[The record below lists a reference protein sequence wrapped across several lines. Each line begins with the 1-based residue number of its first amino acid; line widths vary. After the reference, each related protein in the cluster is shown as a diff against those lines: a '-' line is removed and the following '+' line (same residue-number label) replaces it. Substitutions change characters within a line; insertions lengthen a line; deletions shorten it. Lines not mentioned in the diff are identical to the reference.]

1 MSDLVVEDYYSGLSL
16 PAGEILP
23 GVVRGVPPPTDST
36 TTHTRPSDNANV
48 GLSSPF
54 PTSPEP
60 TCAVTSEFVR
70 AEVKAASAAPKLER
84 QVSSETPRSSSS
96 RLEPQ
101 WEAQYDYDDAY
112 DYGAPASAAVFA
124 QHAAPAVQRSFA
136 DTVRGA
142 GTTAAGEEEDE
153 GVGGFYS
160 PEEHYDEG
168 NNDSGLVELDESSD
182 EEYHESSVGE
192 GSINEADNAAVRQ
205 HHFDEARSPG
215 TADDASVKSIVL
227 DDSMDEY
234 GAQSGLSQSG
244 IEPEQDA
251 EEAPQVTRS
260 VFGLK
265 NFSLWKAPAPPKKPA
280 EEFEL
285 KDFNPIISAGAD
297 DDVEPTSLPAEHSAS
312 KKVGNELSAGA
323 EEGLEWMQQEL
334 SASQHTA
341 PGKSSFTPHTVVA
354 TSHLQSADFAYSSD
368 PEDGDTWA
376 SPESG
381 IHALT
386 ATAKELPIRQ
396 LAPQFEADFGED
408 DGGAHY
414 EADFGDDAPVRD
426 ASMAVPDETEPLD
439 MQDTGGE
446 GWKRYPEGL
455 SLQTFSPDLSPRYV
469 PVLDVPA
476 QVERGTELPVLDDLD
491 RAWQQQQGDYDYSGG
506 TAKPMAG
513 QSNAAGTKPA
523 GSVRAP
529 AAAATQAPQQLA
541 ATADGARKAVDRASQ
556 PLQASQW
563 YINPDQLEVC
573 NSARS
578 LSPNSAAQINL
589 PLRAGN

>member
-23 GVVRGVPPPTDST
+23 GVVRGAAAPAVAT
-36 TTHTRPSDNANV
+36 TVHTRPSDNAHV
-48 GLSSPF
+48 GVFSPF

-60 TCAVTSEFVR
+60 TKAVTSEFVR
-70 AEVKAASAAPKLER
+70 AEVKAAPAAPKFER
-84 QVSSETPRSSSS
+84 QISSETPRSSSS

-112 DYGAPASAAVFA
+112 DYGAPASVPVYA

-142 GTTAAGEEEDE
+142 GATAAGEEEDE

-168 NNDSGLVELDESSD
+168 NNQSGLVELDESSD

-192 GSINEADNAAVRQ
+192 QSISDADNAAVRQ

-244 IEPEQDA
+244 IEPEQDT

-285 KDFNPIISAGAD
+285 KDFNPTISAGAEY
-297 DDVEPTSLPAEHSAS
+297 DVDPTSLPAEHGAS
-312 KKVGNELSAGA
+312 EKEGNELSAGA
-323 EEGLEWMQQEL
+323 GEGLEWMQQEL

-341 PGKSSFTPHTVVA
+341 PGKSSLAPHTVVA
-354 TSHLQSADFAYSSD
+354 TSD

-381 IHALT
+381 IHALA

-414 EADFGDDAPVRD
+414 EADFGDEEAVGD

-469 PVLDVPA
+469 PVLGVPPQGEKGA
-476 QVERGTELPVLDDLD
+476 ELSVLDDLD

-506 TAKPMAG
+506 KIEPAG
-513 QSNAAGTKPA
+513 VQGNAASAKPA
-523 GSVRAP
+523 GSARAP
-529 AAAATQAPQQLA
+529 TAAATQTPQRPA
-541 ATADGARKAVDRASQ
+541 VTTDGNPVDRASQ

-563 YINPDQLEVC
+563 YINPDQLEVSIVHC
-573 NSARS
+573 CRLQKLLSCTLTIHHCHIS
-578 LSPNSAAQINL
+578 LS
-589 PLRAGN
+589 

>member
-23 GVVRGVPPPTDST
+23 GVVRGAPTSAVAT
-36 TTHTRPSDNANV
+36 TVHTRPSDNANV
-48 GLSSPF
+48 GVFSPF

-60 TCAVTSEFVR
+60 TNAVASDVLR
-70 AEVKAASAAPKLER
+70 AEVKAPTVAPKFDR

-112 DYGAPASAAVFA
+112 DYGAPASAPAFA
-124 QHAAPAVQRSFA
+124 QHPAPAVQRSFA

-168 NNDSGLVELDESSD
+168 NNQSGLVELDESSD

-192 GSINEADNAAVRQ
+192 RSISEADNAAVRQ

-285 KDFNPIISAGAD
+285 KDFNPTISAGAE
-297 DDVEPTSLPAEHSAS
+297 DDVDPESLPAEHSAS
-312 KKVGNELSAGA
+312 KKEGNDLSAGA

-341 PGKSSFTPHTVVA
+341 PGKSSLTPHTVVA

-386 ATAKELPIRQ
+386 ATAKEPPIRQ
-396 LAPQFEADFGED
+396 LAPQFEADYGED
-408 DGGAHY
+408 DGGARY
-414 EADFGDDAPVRD
+414 EADFGDDAGMGD
-426 ASMAVPDETEPLD
+426 TTTAVPDDAEPSD

-476 QVERGTELPVLDDLD
+476 QGERGTALPVLDDLD

-523 GSVRAP
+523 GSARAP
-529 AAAATQAPQQLA
+529 TAAATREPQQPA
-541 ATADGARKAVDRASQ
+541 VTADGKAVDRASQ

-563 YINPDQLEVC
+563 YINPDQLEV
-573 NSARS
+573 RV
-578 LSPNSAAQINL
+578 I
-589 PLRAGN
+589 

>member
-1 MSDLVVEDYYSGLSL
+1 LGGSQVLQSATIAAPDMSDLVVEDYYSGLSL

-23 GVVRGVPPPTDST
+23 GVVRGVPAPAVAT
-36 TTHTRPSDNANV
+36 TVHTRPSDNANV
-48 GLSSPF
+48 GLFSPF

-60 TCAVTSEFVR
+60 TSAVTSDFVR
-70 AEVKAASAAPKLER
+70 AEVKAAPAAPKLQR

-112 DYGAPASAAVFA
+112 DYGAPTSAPMFA
-124 QHAAPAVQRSFA
+124 QHGAPAVQRSFA

-142 GTTAAGEEEDE
+142 GTTAAGVEEDE

-168 NNDSGLVELDESSD
+168 NNQSGLVELDESSD

-215 TADDASVKSIVL
+215 MADDASVKSIVL

-251 EEAPQVTRS
+251 EEAPQVARS

-285 KDFNPIISAGAD
+285 KDFNPTISTGTYD
-297 DDVEPTSLPAEHSAS
+297 DDAQPAVLPAEHSAS
-312 KKVGNELSAGA
+312 KKEGNDLSAGA

-341 PGKSSFTPHTVVA
+341 PGKSNLTPHTVVA
-354 TSHLQSADFAYSSD
+354 TSHLQSADFTYSSD

-386 ATAKELPIRQ
+386 ATAKELPFRQ

-414 EADFGDDAPVRD
+414 EADFGDDAGMGD
-426 ASMAVPDETEPLD
+426 TTTAVPDDAEPSEI
-439 MQDTGGE
+439 QDTSGE

-455 SLQTFSPDLSPRYV
+455 SLQTFSPDLSLRYV
-469 PVLDVPA
+469 PVLDVSA
-476 QVERGTELPVLDDLD
+476 QGERGTALPVLDDLD

-529 AAAATQAPQQLA
+529 AAAATQAPQQPA
-541 ATADGARKAVDRASQ
+541 VTADGARKAGDRASQ

-563 YINPDQLEVC
+563 YINPDQLEVSV
-573 NSARS
+573 NW
-578 LSPNSAAQINL
+578 
-589 PLRAGN
+589 